1 MGTNIAADIVAEN
14 HVCNEQ
20 KLWRHVILN
29 AFEDTRILSI
39 DGQDGNRIMFDIDIT
54 KR

>member
-1 MGTNIAADIVAEN
+1 MIYSLDLLKLMGTKVTHDIIAEN

-29 AFEDTRILSI
+29 AFEDTRITPLI
-39 DGQDGNRIMFDIDIT
+39 ERAA
-54 KR
+54 

>member
-1 MGTNIAADIVAEN
+1 MGTKVTHDIIAEN

-29 AFEDTRILSI
+29 AFEDTRITAI
-39 DGQDGNRIMFDIDIT
+39 DRKSSLNKTDAHYWIA
-54 KR
+54 